1 MRRFH
6 VWDCFAFAGTLIPD
20 RLLDVKP
27 PRTDF
32 DQQLGKID

>member
-6 VWDCFAFAGTLIPD
+6 VWDCFAFARTLIQD

-27 PRTDF
+27 LRIDF